1 MKIIKMGHLARIN
14 TQNMEWKTGF
24 RVLMA
29 CVFHSFF
36 QFLLLPAPYQSV
48 HPINSISFFFLV
60 NKGEEKEHCYNL
72 APFPTHPGIKHL
84 NKLTYTSLQ
93 KQGTL

>member
-29 CVFHSFF
+29 CVFHSFYF

-48 HPINSISFFFLV
+48 HPINSISFFSWLT
-60 NKGEEKEHCYNL
+60 KEKKKNTAIIL
-72 APFPTHPGIKHL
+72 LLFPHIL
-84 NKLTYTSLQ
+84 ESNI
-93 KQGTL
+93 